1 MEQNVYLI
9 SLAGISIVFFLL
21 MLLYLIMKAFEKLPS
36 TSSKPET
43 KIKSRKAMKKKSKS
57 LDNEIQNSSE
67 EAKNA
72 IDNNIIAIITVIM
85 AQKGINNNRISIRKV
100 GGK

>member
-1 MEQNVYLI
+1 
-9 SLAGISIVFFLL
+9 GISIVFFLL

-67 EAKNA
+67 EAKNT